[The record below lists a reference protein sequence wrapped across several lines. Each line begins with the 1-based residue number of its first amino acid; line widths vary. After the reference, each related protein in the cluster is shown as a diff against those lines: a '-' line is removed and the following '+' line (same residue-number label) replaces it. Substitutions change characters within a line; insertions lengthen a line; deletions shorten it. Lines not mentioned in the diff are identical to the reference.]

1 MNEAVLSIP
10 VPAVAAHQSSRQAAE
25 VAAVQE
31 VLRTTT
37 ALHCC
42 SGAAWHSSGSRD
54 CSLVPTGTYEAVYH
68 GPLGIAGWL
77 EVAAYRCGTCG
88 REVSVHPLQVSCQ
101 VRLLLPVHLYPIPG
115 SRLYQRQGVPQQSVT
130 D

>member
-68 GPLGIAGWL
+68 GPLGIASWL
-77 EVAAYRCGTCG
+77 EVAAYRCSTCG
-88 REVSVHPLQVSCQ
+88 REVTVHRCRSAVRSDCSCLCTCTPSLGLGCTSARASHNSQ
-101 VRLLLPVHLYPIPG
+101 
-115 SRLYQRQGVPQQSVT
+115 
-130 D
+130 